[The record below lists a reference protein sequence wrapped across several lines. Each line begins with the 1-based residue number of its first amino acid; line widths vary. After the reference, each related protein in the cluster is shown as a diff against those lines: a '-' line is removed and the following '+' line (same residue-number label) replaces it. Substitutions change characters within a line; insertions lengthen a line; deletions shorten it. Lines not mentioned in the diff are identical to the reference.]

1 MVDKLE
7 KITNTQK
14 RKNSSFPRKR
24 FLYYLYNIFKIKEEI
39 IKRANDKEEEFVNED
54 EVEWN

>member
-1 MVDKLE
+1 MND
-7 KITNTQK
+7 
-14 RKNSSFPRKR
+14 NSINET
-24 FLYYLYNIFKIKEEI
+24 LYIISVQNLKEEI

>member
-1 MVDKLE
+1 M
-7 KITNTQK
+7 NQK
-14 RKNSSFPRKR
+14 VYVIMKQEVLKMNDNSINET
-24 FLYYLYNIFKIKEEI
+24 LYIISVQNLKEEI